1 VDHIAFP
8 LVIGGIGAVLATTF
22 GLFPER
28 PDVTHMFA
36 AYGAGAICGEAVAA
50 RHPWVDSSAMMRRW
64 GSLWMAAVGFIWD
77 ARLAVGIT
85 LSQMDPR
92 VDRMNRRFR
101 RAVLVGL
108 PVWVV
113 VAVVAVVD
121 DWSLGWIYLA
131 IAAVLGTMMLYT
143 HHEPRDRARRR

>member
-1 VDHIAFP
+1 
-8 LVIGGIGAVLATTF
+8 
-22 GLFPER
+22 
-28 PDVTHMFA
+28 
-36 AYGAGAICGEAVAA
+36 
-50 RHPWVDSSAMMRRW
+50 
-64 GSLWMAAVGFIWD
+64 
-77 ARLAVGIT
+77 
-85 LSQMDPR
+85 
-92 VDRMNRRFR
+92 MNRRFR

-131 IAAVLGTMMLYT
+131 VAAVLGTMMLYT